1 MGQVGCGTARRQSLL
16 VGAKAEAL
24 LDGRT
29 VPAPEDVRKV
39 ALPVLRH
46 RILLN
51 FQAEADGLDADQI
64 VGRVLEAI
72 PN

>member
-1 MGQVGCGTARRQSLL
+1 M
-16 VGAKAEAL
+16 
-24 LDGRT
+24 LDGRSA
-29 VPAPEDVRKV
+29 PAPEDVRKV